1 MLCLHSLKCARRMR
15 RSSSWLRLSEAKPSR
30 PPSSIEAPRTASH
43 PKIFIDSVTAK
54 GPLFRFLKSKTP
66 AIALEV
72 SQTLSGLVLMKGS
85 GLLTLVLCS
94 SISPNKQTLKSLI
107 QKRLLDAGSSGD
119 QCLQAHCG
127 GQTTRSMKNTNVG
140 QGIIDLI
147 TSRSWMQM
155 DSTGLSTQRLMANCW
170 LISQ

>member
-72 SQTLSGLVLMKGS
+72 SQTLSGLSLMMKQS
-85 GLLTLVLCS
+85 VLLTLVLCS
-94 SISPNKQTLKSLI
+94 SISQNKLPLKSSKQI
-107 QKRLLDAGSSGD
+107 RLFYAGRTWDHCLDSH
-119 QCLQAHCG
+119 CWQAS
-127 GQTTRSMKNTNVG
+127 RSMETTNVVHTIG
-140 QGIIDLI
+140 LI
-147 TSRSWMQM
+147 TSRSWMQI
-155 DSTGLSTQRLMANCW
+155 DSTGLSTDRWGLANTT